1 MKSIPNTKSQ
11 LASLLFFSTLSS
23 FSVGGLVIPQ
33 KYYDSASLLMG
44 IETSQMVV
52 TSARRHRSILFS
64 TDFSSDFGSAMPE
77 KPEVTLEEKMNQSAD
92 DFIENMMNALAEK
105 STTPP
110 PELEA
115 LKEARKT
122 NAPTSE
128 ITMKV
133 YDLMIERAMLYDED
147 PDTGSLTPTGFD
159 IPNNLDV
166 PEVNKEFK
174 HLYSYGMMLMKK
186 GLLDGEGLKEI
197 VLERLVKRTGLSP
210 EEFDKW
216 LGY

>member
-1 MKSIPNTKSQ
+1 
-11 LASLLFFSTLSS
+11 L
-23 FSVGGLVIPQ
+23 
-33 KYYDSASLLMG
+33 
-44 IETSQMVV
+44 
-52 TSARRHRSILFS
+52 
-64 TDFSSDFGSAMPE
+64 
-77 KPEVTLEEKMNQSAD
+77 
-92 DFIENMMNALAEK
+92 
-105 STTPP
+105 
-110 PELEA
+110 
-115 LKEARKT
+115 

-128 ITMKV
+128 ITVKV

-147 PDTGSLTPTGFD
+147 PDTGSLSPTGFD
-159 IPNNLDV
+159 IPDNLDV